1 MGSGYAAYRVVCADL
16 IREIDSSATARE
28 CLARATLIA
37 ALVDGVTLLRF
48 GTQNQS
54 VNADCA
60 FELMMAMTALVAQ
73 GRIAT
78 NDVS

>member
-1 MGSGYAAYRVVCADL
+1 MGRGYAAYRVVCTDL

-37 ALVDGVTLLRF
+37 ALVDGVIVLRF
-48 GTQNQS
+48 GAQNQP
-54 VNADCA
+54 VNADRA
-60 FELMMAMTALVAQ
+60 FELMMAMTALIGQ

-78 NDVS
+78 NDVA